1 LEGMVGTVPFDPLAE
16 GVLILNR
23 VHDLLHALAM
33 VAVTGAASRR
43 PSRGAPR
50 KLRRGQRNVQFQLG
64 GRREALLLA
73 LRAALAMLLLSAFW
87 LATGWSDGF
96 TAVSGGA
103 IMLFFGV
110 NQDNPLAGARSY
122 LVWSTAGTLVAYA
135 AIILVLPFLQDF
147 GALAV
152 VLLLVLLPAGLM
164 AGTPSHTWAGIAF
177 GGWTVAE
184 IGFGNV
190 FNPDELS
197 IVNSTVALVLGMAVC
212 LAVIA
217 AMPVTSQA
225 RRGQSR
231 QCAVGTILPA
241 VARGDIGV
249 RQGASEIT
257 AMLADLLPRLALD
270 RQRDEEFFRG
280 TLSMASTAIEL
291 GRLSELKSDPDMPQD
306 EADAIGHFLKRFA
319 DVLESLGTR
328 HIDHRVRLA
337 EAEATVVELG
347 AKLRAQTLL
356 PGKAAR
362 PVLRAAASQRFIAD
376 RFTIDRAYL
385 ERNVAED

>member
-1 LEGMVGTVPFDPLAE
+1 M
-16 GVLILNR
+16 
-23 VHDLLHALAM
+23 
-33 VAVTGAASRR
+33 
-43 PSRGAPR
+43 
-50 KLRRGQRNVQFQLG
+50 
-64 GRREALLLA
+64 
-73 LRAALAMLLLSAFW
+73 
-87 LATGWSDGF
+87 ATGWNDGF

-122 LVWSTAGTLVAYA
+122 LVWSTVGTLVAYA

-147 GALAV
+147 RALAV

-164 AGTPSHTWAGIAF
+164 AGTPSHIWAGIAF
-177 GGWTVAE
+177 GGWTVAQ

-190 FNPDELS
+190 FNPDELA

-231 QCAVGTILPA
+231 QRAIGAILPA
-241 VARGDIGV
+241 VARGDIGA
-249 RQGASEIT
+249 RRGASEIT
-257 AMLADLLPRLALD
+257 ATLAHLLPRLALD
-270 RQRDEEFFRG
+270 QQRDEEFFRG
-280 TLSMASTAIEL
+280 TLSMASTAIEV
-291 GRLSELKSDPDMPQD
+291 GRLRELKSDPDMPQD
-306 EADAIGHFLKRFA
+306 EADAIGYFLKRFA
-319 DVLESLGTR
+319 DALEGLGAR
-328 HIDHRVRLA
+328 HSDHRVRLA
-337 EAEATVVELG
+337 ETEAVVVELG
-347 AKLRAQTLL
+347 AKLCAQTPL

-362 PVLRAAASQRFIAD
+362 SVLRAAASHRFIAD

-385 ERNVAED
+385 ERNLAEE